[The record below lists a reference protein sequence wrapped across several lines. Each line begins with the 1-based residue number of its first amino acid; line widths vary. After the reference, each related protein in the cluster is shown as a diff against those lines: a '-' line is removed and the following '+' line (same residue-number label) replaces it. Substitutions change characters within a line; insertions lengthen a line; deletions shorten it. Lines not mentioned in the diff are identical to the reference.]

1 MGSSLSPAMYTLSSA
16 LKLLATRP
24 ESILTVKC
32 TSLIGP
38 RISSTL
44 PICDLFWRLR
54 GETRRGGEQG

>member
-1 MGSSLSPAMYTLSSA
+1 MGRSLSPAMYTLSSA

-44 PICDLFWRLR
+44 PI
-54 GETRRGGEQG
+54 